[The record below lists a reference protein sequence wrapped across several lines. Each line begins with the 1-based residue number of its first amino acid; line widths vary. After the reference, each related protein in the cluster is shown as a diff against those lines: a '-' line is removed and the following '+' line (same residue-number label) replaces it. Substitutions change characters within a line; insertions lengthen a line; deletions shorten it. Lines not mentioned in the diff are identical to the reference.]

1 MGYTNKDFRLVVYKP
16 KSKKAAKRMVR
27 RLRRRAEQRET
38 AEENVRGAL
47 PATRRGWWHA

>member
-1 MGYTNKDFRLVVYKP
+1 MGYTNKDFRIVSYKP

-38 AEENVRGAL
+38 SGEHVRAADA
-47 PATRRGWWHA
+47 ATRRGWWHA